1 MKKYKKPVI
10 ITAAVLVLAVITAA
24 VLYFSGIIHINHPN
38 LSGYEVRG
46 VDVSKYQGEIDWEL
60 LASQNIDF
68 AFIKAT
74 EGSSYVDEQF
84 AYNLE
89 NAQKTDLRIGFYH
102 FFSFESPGRTQA
114 DNFINNVPVLDNS
127 LPPVI
132 DVELYG
138 KFRKEP
144 LDKDIVIK
152 ELDDIITRFTE
163 YYGQKPII
171 YTTGTAYNLYVK
183 EDHSD
188 CELWIRNVYSAPA
201 AELNWSFWQ
210 YDARTR
216 LKGYKGEEQFIDMNV
231 FRGTKEDFGNYNTKP
246 YTEEK

>member
-1 MKKYKKPVI
+1 MKKFKKPVI
-10 ITAAVLVLAVITAA
+10 ITAAAMLAAAVTAA
-24 VLYFSGIIHINHPN
+24 ILYFTGIIHINHPD
-38 LSGYEVRG
+38 LLGYEVRG
-46 VDVSKYQGEIDWEL
+46 VDVSKYQGEIDWQI

-89 NAQKTDLRIGFYH
+89 NARKTDLRTGFYH

-114 DNFINNVPVLDNS
+114 ENFINNVPVLDNA

-144 LDKDIVIK
+144 PDRETVIK
-152 ELDDIITRFTE
+152 ELDDIIVRFTE
-163 YYGQKPII
+163 HYGQKPII

-188 CELWIRNVYSAPA
+188 CRLWIRNVYSRPS
-201 AELNWSFWQ
+201 NNGWTFWQ

-216 LKGYKGEEQFIDMNV
+216 LKGYNGEEQFIDMNV
-231 FRGTKEDFGNYNTKP
+231 FRGSVEEFISFNT
-246 YTEEK
+246 YTQTEEK